1 MDEATKE
8 CRAIP
13 VALTYETVRRF
24 DDRFIRME
32 AALKTLVERDPS
44 NAELIAL
51 RAENAQLKADIAG
64 AVDATDQIEQ
74 GAREGLP
81 AAPQ

>member
-1 MDEATKE
+1 MSNDQH
-8 CRAIP
+8 
-13 VALTYETVRRF
+13 VAEFVITYETVRRF
-24 DDRFIRME
+24 DDRLIRME
-32 AALKTLVERDPS
+32 AALKTLVERGADSP
-44 NAELIAL
+44 ELIAL

-64 AVDATDQIEQ
+64 AVDATDEIEQ